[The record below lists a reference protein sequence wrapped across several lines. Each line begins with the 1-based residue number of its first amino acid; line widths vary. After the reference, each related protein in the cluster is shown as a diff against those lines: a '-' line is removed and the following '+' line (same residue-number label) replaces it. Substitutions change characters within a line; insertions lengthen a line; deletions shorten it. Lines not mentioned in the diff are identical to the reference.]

1 MLNRKVKKL
10 IRDPKLFI
18 SDMIKN
24 KKNNTKNVLG
34 KVSNGNH
41 DYTVVSAVYNVG
53 RYLEQYFKSLTTQR
67 LNFKNNLYLILVD
80 DGSTDE
86 SAEIIKKWQ
95 RKYPNNIQYI
105 SKLNGGQASARNL
118 GLQYV
123 KTEWVTFIDPDD
135 FIDNNYF
142 LSVDRFIEEKKN
154 QEIKLISC
162 NFIFYFD
169 DVKLFKDT
177 HPLKYRFS
185 KGDQLIPIKNM
196 GKHVQLSV
204 NSVFFE
210 TKKIQENEIVFDEE
224 IKPNYE
230 DAEFITKYLFPL
242 QSGNVAFLK
251 SAKYFYRKRS
261 DGTSTLDK
269 AWEKPGLYDVV
280 LQKGCINSMKKYLD
294 SGQEI
299 PESLQIKILYHLF
312 WYLKRYINNRE
323 RLSFL
328 TDIEICKF
336 EEQVRKIFSMI
347 DDKVIMQFSLAGCWF
362 YHKVGMLG
370 CFKNSDPA
378 FQIVYVESY
387 DTVKELVQLR
397 YFTRAHELE
406 SLLVNGIDIT
416 PSFTKTI
423 RHDFLGKNF
432 VNERRLWV
440 KLHSSSLLKVEI
452 SGKNANISLAAKQEK
467 NGLRGTAI
475 VEHFRKSTPSYPINL
490 AYKGAWLLMDRD
502 SCADDNAEHLYRY
515 IQKNIPEINIFFALR
530 KESNDWDR
538 LKSEG
543 FNLLNFGSNE
553 HINVL
558 QNCSKVIS
566 SHADYSI
573 TNFLGPKMLHNRHFV
588 FLQHGVIKDD
598 LSRWLNSKDNIDCFI
613 TASKPEFD
621 SIISNNSGYKYSK
634 KEVVLTG
641 LPRHDSLISNINQD
655 ARTILIMP
663 TWRSNIVGE
672 ANKIGSQREINK
684 SFKDTEYFKHWNSVL
699 HSEKLRT
706 YSDKYNYKVLF
717 LPHINIMP
725 YIEFFDTPEFIE
737 IVKDRRIQEVFSN
750 SSLLITDYSSVAFD
764 MAVQSKSTLY
774 YQFDEDQIFNG
785 SHTYAKGYFD
795 YRKDGFGNVATTEND
810 FFIFLDNMLSNG
822 AKTTEL
828 IQQRINSTLT
838 LRDGNSCQRV
848 LEAILAL
855 DKPLQEEFF
864 DLDIEIEY
872 AEKASSENDWKLA
885 FHRWNKISNIAQCN
899 IKERAKI
906 ETLKSLNNLANP
918 NTAIDFLENN
928 FNLTLNNIDIK
939 NPDELLRE
947 CAKSYINILEW
958 NKSLELINMITSPTE
973 EDILI
978 SMRCYAENYNYLMF
992 EKLVSQDTLLSTESL
1007 IIRDAWYLISKGD
1020 WSASNQ
1026 LIQQNIS
1033 LLVCN
1038 DFIKFN
1044 AYLILAKTSMN
1055 LEDFTSS
1062 KENLDII
1069 SKDCKTKYNLNCYH
1083 AQLAFLQKD
1092 WNKTIELLS
1101 KEFKNS
1107 YLIPDALK
1115 LIYIKALRFQKK
1127 YSEAVSLLCN
1137 SEISFCNNKELTY
1150 ELAEI
1155 YTSLGQWT
1163 NASKLWTELLDYSDV
1178 SYFRLAH
1185 AYRMNGQIDQAL
1197 LLIMDTNIRP
1207 PQNVNDWILRAEL
1220 CQLCLKWNEACESWL
1235 AILRDYSEEAPKD
1248 SWSRLNNAQLM
1259 KLMIEL
1265 GSLNFSRSESI
1276 H

>member
-24 KKNNTKNVLG
+24 KKNKKNLME
-34 KVSNGNH
+34 KVKNGH
-41 DYTVVSAVYNVG
+41 YEYTVVSAVYNVG

-67 LNFKNNLYLILVD
+67 LDFKNNIYLILVD
-80 DGSTDE
+80 DGSTDN

-95 RKYPNNIQYI
+95 SKYPNNIQYI

-118 GLQYV
+118 GLQHV

-135 FIDNNYF
+135 FVDNNYF
-142 LSVDRFIEEKKN
+142 LSVDHFAEEKKN
-154 QEIKLISC
+154 QDIKLISC

-185 KGDQLIPIKNM
+185 KGDQLIPITNM

-204 NSVFFE
+204 NSVLFK
-210 TKKIQENEIVFDEE
+210 TTIIQENEITFDEE

-242 QSGNVAFLK
+242 RSGNIAFLK

-280 LQKGCINSMKKYLD
+280 LQKGCIDSMRKYLD
-294 SGQEI
+294 SGKDI

-323 RLSFL
+323 KLSFL
-328 TDIEICKF
+328 TDVEIRKF
-336 EEQVRKIFSMI
+336 EDQVHTIFSMI
-347 DDKVIMQFSLAGCWF
+347 DEKVILQFSLAGCWF

-387 DTVKELVQLR
+387 DTIKELVQLR
-397 YFTRAHELE
+397 YFSRKQELE
-406 SLLVNGIDIT
+406 SVLVNGIDIT

-423 RHDFLGKNF
+423 RHDFLGNNF

-440 KLHSSSLLKVEI
+440 KLHSSSLIKVEI
-452 SGKNANISLAAKQEK
+452 SGKNASISLAAKQEK
-467 NGLRGTAI
+467 NGLRGTTI
-475 VEHFRKSTPSYPINL
+475 VEHFKKMTPIYPINL
-490 AYKGAWLLMDRD
+490 AYKNAWLLMDRD
-502 SCADDNAEHLYRY
+502 SCADDNAEHLYRFL
-515 IQKNIPEINIFFALR
+515 QKNKPGINIFFALR
-530 KESNDWDR
+530 KESNDWER

-543 FNLLNFGSNE
+543 FNLLDFGSNE
-553 HINVL
+553 HISVL

-566 SHADYSI
+566 SHADYCV

-641 LPRHDSLISNINQD
+641 LPRHDSLVSNINLD

-663 TWRSNIVGE
+663 TWRSNIVGDP
-672 ANKIGSQREINK
+672 NKSGSLREINK
-684 SFKDTEYFKHWNSVL
+684 SFKDTEYFRHWSSII
-699 HSEKLRT
+699 HSEKLRAF
-706 YSDKYNYKVLF
+706 SEKYNYKVLF
-717 LPHINIMP
+717 LPHINILP
-725 YIEFFDTPEFIE
+725 YIELFETPEFIE
-737 IVKDRRIQEVFSN
+737 LAKNRKIQEVFSN

-764 MAVQSKSTLY
+764 MAVQSKPTLY

-785 SHTYAKGYFD
+785 SHTYSKGYFD
-795 YRKDGFGNVATTEND
+795 YRKDGFGNVATDEED
-810 FFIFLDNMLSNG
+810 FFIFLEEMLCND

-828 IQQRINSTLT
+828 IQDRINSTLT
-838 LRDGNSCQRV
+838 LRDGNSCKRV

-855 DKPLQEEFF
+855 DRPLPEEFF
-864 DLDIEIEY
+864 DLDVEIEY
-872 AEKASSENDWKLA
+872 AEKALSENDWKLA
-885 FHRWNKISNIAQCN
+885 LHRWSKIFNIAQCD

-906 ETLKSLNNLANP
+906 EILKSLNHIGDTNA
-918 NTAIDFLENN
+918 AIDFLEKDLGLDFNN
-928 FNLTLNNIDIK
+928 PYIK
-939 NPDELLRE
+939 IPDELLRE
-947 CAKSYINILEW
+947 CAKSYTNVLHW
-958 NKSLELINMITSPTE
+958 TKSLKIIDMIATPTE

-978 SMRCYAENYNYLMF
+978 SMRCYAENNNYLMF
-992 EKLVSQDTLLSTESL
+992 EKLASQDMLFSTESL
-1007 IIRDAWYLISKGD
+1007 ILRDAWYLMSKGD
-1020 WSASNQ
+1020 WSASYKI
-1026 LIQQNIS
+1026 IQKNIS
-1033 LLVCN
+1033 ILVIN

-1044 AYLILAKTSMN
+1044 AYLILAKASMN

-1062 KENLDII
+1062 KENLDKI
-1069 SKDCKTKYNLNCYH
+1069 STDCKIKYDLKLYH
-1083 AQLAFLQKD
+1083 AQLTFLQKD
-1092 WNKTIELLS
+1092 WNKTIEILS
-1101 KEFKNS
+1101 KEFQNS
-1107 YLIPDALK
+1107 HLIPDSLK
-1115 LIYIKALRFQKK
+1115 LIYIKALRSQRK
-1127 YSEAVSLLCN
+1127 YSEAASFICN
-1137 SEISFCNNKELTY
+1137 SDIAFYDNKDVKY

-1155 YTSLGQWT
+1155 HTSLGQWT
-1163 NASKLWTELLDYSDV
+1163 DATKLWTDLLDYSDV
-1178 SYFRLAH
+1178 SYFRLAR
-1185 AYRMNGQIDQAL
+1185 ACRMNGQIDQAL
-1197 LLIMDTNIRP
+1197 LLIMDTNKRP
-1207 PQNVNDWILRAEL
+1207 PQNINDWILRAEL
-1220 CQLCLKWNEACESWL
+1220 CQLCLKWDEACESWL
-1235 AILRDYSEEAPKD
+1235 AILRDFSEEAPKD

-1259 KLMIEL
+1259 KAVMEL
-1265 GSLNFSRSESI
+1265 RSPNFASS
-1276 H
+1276 